1 MIDAL
6 LMLAAIA
13 ERPGQPAGAGFQ
25 HTSRREIY
33 GCYGRLMMDG
43 LVEGGLHATHITARG
58 QRLLRQAQI
67 DADPDWKGPWVTRS
81 TLRDWTYLP

>member
-1 MIDAL
+1 VINAL
-6 LMLAAIA
+6 QMLEAIA
-13 ERPGQPAGAGFQ
+13 LNPGRPAGYGFQ

-43 LVEGGLHATHITARG
+43 LIEGGMHTTHITAKG
-58 QRLLRQAQI
+58 QRILRQAQT

-81 TLRDWTYLP
+81 TLKDLK